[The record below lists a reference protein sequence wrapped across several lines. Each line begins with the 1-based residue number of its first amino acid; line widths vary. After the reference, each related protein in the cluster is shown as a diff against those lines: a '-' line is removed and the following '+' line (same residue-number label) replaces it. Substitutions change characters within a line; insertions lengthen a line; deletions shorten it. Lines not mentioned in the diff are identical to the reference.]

1 MSVPV
6 QRVTLLF
13 DRETDGPSDLDQLLA
28 GLSAVERTGD
38 YLWLACD
45 EAPALERLVLRGD
58 GTFGGHE
65 TFALE
70 EYVDLPAEG
79 EVDVEGLAYMAPYLW
94 VVGSHSRKRKKADP
108 DEDDAACIKRIAE
121 VSTDESREFL
131 ARIPLHHDPERG
143 LVPVRQCDDPM
154 VPGTRLTAARLRA
167 QGRKGSILR
176 ALEGDEH
183 LGEFLR
189 VPGKDNGFDIEG
201 LAVLGDRVFVGLRGP
216 VLRGW
221 AVVLEI
227 EPVLDDD
234 HPHRLRLR
242 RIGDDGERY
251 RKHFID
257 LEGMGIRDLRRDG
270 DDLLLLAG
278 ATMALS
284 APAAVWRWPGG
295 AHPDRA
301 SLVRGHEL
309 RRILD
314 FPYHVGKRD
323 DNPEALALFDRDP
336 VTRVMVL
343 YDSAA
348 EDRCLERGVLADVF
362 ELRETAHEEP
372 GSEHPRTD

>member
-6 QRVTLLF
+6 QQVTLLF
-13 DRETDGPSDLDQLLA
+13 DRHSDDSSDVDQLRE

-45 EAPALERLVLRGD
+45 EAPALERLELRGD
-58 GTFGGHE
+58 GTFGGHV
-65 TFALE
+65 TFPLE
-70 EYVDLPAEG
+70 DYVDLPAEG

-108 DEDDAACIKRIAE
+108 DEDDAECIRRIAD
-121 VSTDESREFL
+121 VSTDESRQFL
-131 ARIPLHHDPERG
+131 ARIPLHHDEERG
-143 LVPVRQCDDPM
+143 LVPVRECDDAM
-154 VPGTRLTAARLRA
+154 EPGTRLTAARLR
-167 QGRKGSILR
+167 GRGRGGSILD

-189 VPGKDNGFDIEG
+189 VPGKDNGIDIEG
-201 LAVLGDRVFVGLRGP
+201 IAVLGDRVFVGLRGP

-221 AVVLEI
+221 AVILEI
-227 EPVLDDD
+227 EPVVRKKHAD
-234 HPHRLRLR
+234 RLRLR
-242 RIGDDGERY
+242 RIGDEGQHY

-257 LEGMGIRDLRRDG
+257 MEGMGIRDLRRDG

-295 AHPDRA
+295 ASPDRP
-301 SLVRGHEL
+301 SVVRGNEL
-309 RRILD
+309 FRVLD

-323 DNPEALALFDRDP
+323 DNPEALGLFGQGQ
-336 VTRVMVL
+336 VMVL
-343 YDSAA
+343 YDSASD
-348 EDRCLERGVLADVF
+348 ERCIERGVLADVF
-362 ELRETAHEEP
+362 ELHRIEEAEP
-372 GSEHPRTD
+372 GPKEPRTD